1 MRVFLHSEEWFCP
14 HESKL
19 PLVRS
24 SWGRNENLCR
34 GVGFNQITVTCT
46 NTRYDYQLQDAGF
59 LLFCLSSDAFSI
71 SRRAF
76 LVDTTISCSA
86 LVQKSWIPQAV
97 DNKKEDAI
105 QDVFMLFGDSNSR
118 EARCLMLSSR
128 QLIHRNSTEL
138 ERCIACIF
146 DQPM

>member
-1 MRVFLHSEEWFCP
+1 MKTSVGGSV
-14 HESKL
+14 SI
-19 PLVRS
+19 RS
-24 SWGRNENLCR
+24 QSPAQTPDMIISYKTPAFFFSAL
-34 GVGFNQITVTCT
+34 
-46 NTRYDYQLQDAGF
+46 A
-59 LLFCLSSDAFSI
+59 SSDAFSI

-105 QDVFMLFGDSNSR
+105 QDVFMLFGVSNSR